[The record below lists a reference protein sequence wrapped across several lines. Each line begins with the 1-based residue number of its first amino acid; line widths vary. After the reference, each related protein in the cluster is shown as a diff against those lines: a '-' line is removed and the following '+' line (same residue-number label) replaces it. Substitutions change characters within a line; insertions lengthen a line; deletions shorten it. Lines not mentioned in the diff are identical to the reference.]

1 MASRDE
7 HKVFAYDYQTR
18 LRKPDADIGV
28 IFGTRGTDANI
39 EDALTHPRGLW
50 SDGVHLW
57 VVEDYTLDNSFPYD
71 RVTAYKL
78 SDSTPREGY
87 IDPWSAGHYD
97 PFGVW
102 GGESTVWV
110 SDTGRD
116 RIYAYNRTTR
126 ARQPEH
132 DFKTLYAAGLRDPK
146 GIWSDGSTMW
156 VADSTNHN
164 TKIYAF
170 SVDTKQRVPERD
182 INARFKD
189 ITSEESDGF
198 AKVTRHRGLWGNTQ
212 DNIMWVVGW
221 VSGNQKLYPFDIPP
235 AVAPQPPA
243 NLEVE
248 RSHEALRLRWSKPA
262 NDGGA
267 KVTAFEVDYKLSTA
281 GDAGWDSVPHS
292 DLDDLSVQ
300 IRDLDNGVSYDLRV
314 RARNSV
320 DWGEYDETSG
330 TPSLPK
336 PLVPRNLRAA
346 SGDQVLS
353 VSWDPPVNVK
363 DAPVTDYDV
372 KYQGPGE
379 QPQNVA
385 HTGGLS
391 DLKVSITPVTNGVT
405 YRVQVQAMNDAG
417 SGPLAT
423 VSAVPS
429 EDFETLAEGNEFN
442 VGIWSDGTTLWSG
455 DAFTSSIF
463 AYDKT
468 TSLQVPAKNIT
479 AFGPGNIAN
488 GGLCS
493 DGTTLW
499 ALNAVSRN
507 VFAHTLPSG
516 SRDSAKDFSLDSA
529 NNRPFGLWCDSATLW
544 VGDSGGTGKIYA
556 YAHAGGDRDVAKGFD
571 DLAMPGIGIRGIAAD
586 GETMWIAGRV
596 SSGVKLFAYSL
607 DTKGRV
613 PSRDI
618 PLEGGAAVL
627 GLWADDDTAWIA
639 EPRRLSTRDLPP
651 KSKPQTPEDLA
662 ASPGETA
669 VELSWSAPSDDGG
682 SPVTSYDVQYRKKL
696 PLGTWRTV
704 DRFDQAALLTES
716 IAGLDSGAPY
726 DFEVRAVN
734 SVDESDWTSVFTTTV
749 ATATAP
755 AVPRRVMVSGS
766 DESIAVTWA
775 RPQSD
780 GGDSI
785 TSYKLQHRVRSP
797 RGAWMPTIPTSVA
810 APATSTIITGLAN
823 GTAYDVQV
831 RAHNSVD
838 PGSVV

>member
-1 MASRDE
+1 MWVARCHFPANNQSRIHAYSMVSMARVPSRDIDS
-7 HKVFAYDYQTR
+7 HAAGNTCPTGIWSDGTTLFSVDRLDRKVFTYALPPPTQPQRPSVDLITNDETLTVVWTPPADDGGRTPTDYTVAYKESNEEDIEVNWADVPHSNLAELSVDIANLAIGTFYDVRVRATNEAGNGPWEIVTTTPASAFHPAPQRFSLRYLGPTGSQCTWRRPLTRGISGWLHAMSTKSSPTTTR
-18 LRKPDADIGV
+18 LAYGNPDADIGV

-170 SVDTKQRVPERD
+170 SVDTKQRVHERD

-189 ITSEESDGF
+189 STSEESDGI

-243 NLEVE
+243 E
-248 RSHEALRLRWSKPA
+248 SG
-262 NDGGA
+262 GGA
-267 KVTAFEVDYKLSTA
+267 KPRSAAASVVEAGQMTAVLKSRPSKSTTSSA
-281 GDAGWDSVPHS
+281 RPGTRG
-292 DLDDLSVQ
+292 
-300 IRDLDNGVSYDLRV
+300 GLRCRTV
-314 RARNSV
+314 ISTTFRCRSETWTTACPMICGSEARNSV

-353 VSWDPPVNVK
+353 VSWDPPVNVN

-405 YRVQVQAMNDAG
+405 YRVQVQAMERCRLRA
-417 SGPLAT
+417 
-423 VSAVPS
+423 
-429 EDFETLAEGNEFN
+429 
-442 VGIWSDGTTLWSG
+442 
-455 DAFTSSIF
+455 
-463 AYDKT
+463 
-468 TSLQVPAKNIT
+468 
-479 AFGPGNIAN
+479 
-488 GGLCS
+488 
-493 DGTTLW
+493 
-499 ALNAVSRN
+499 
-507 VFAHTLPSG
+507 
-516 SRDSAKDFSLDSA
+516 
-529 NNRPFGLWCDSATLW
+529 
-544 VGDSGGTGKIYA
+544 VGDSVRCAFRGLRNARRGQRIQRWNLVGRNYA
-556 YAHAGGDRDVAKGFD
+556 LVG
-571 DLAMPGIGIRGIAAD
+571 
-586 GETMWIAGRV
+586 
-596 SSGVKLFAYSL
+596 
-607 DTKGRV
+607 
-613 PSRDI
+613 
-618 PLEGGAAVL
+618 
-627 GLWADDDTAWIA
+627 
-639 EPRRLSTRDLPP
+639 
-651 KSKPQTPEDLA
+651 
-662 ASPGETA
+662 
-669 VELSWSAPSDDGG
+669 
-682 SPVTSYDVQYRKKL
+682 
-696 PLGTWRTV
+696 
-704 DRFDQAALLTES
+704 
-716 IAGLDSGAPY
+716 
-726 DFEVRAVN
+726 
-734 SVDESDWTSVFTTTV
+734 
-749 ATATAP
+749 
-755 AVPRRVMVSGS
+755 
-766 DESIAVTWA
+766 
-775 RPQSD
+775 
-780 GGDSI
+780 
-785 TSYKLQHRVRSP
+785 
-797 RGAWMPTIPTSVA
+797 
-810 APATSTIITGLAN
+810 
-823 GTAYDVQV
+823 
-831 RAHNSVD
+831 
-838 PGSVV
+838 